1 MSKEKYEPF
10 PVTRNQLANIREM
23 DASNVSRKH
32 LPKFDKLKNGSARYD
47 LKNPKVME
55 FILEPYKKEWEL
67 EQRDSTPD
75 GDGSLDDEK
84 TKADIIIKKKQ
95 ARKLDYE
102 YSVNT
107 KNTIPIE
114 VAIIW
119 IGAFRAGLETNFLTI
134 GNKIARG
141 NIELR
146 NKIEKEISRAISKTK
161 IGAAKTLRGEKDS
174 IIDSINGDSTE

>member
-1 MSKEKYEPF
+1 MSEDKPY
-10 PVTRNQLANIREM
+10 L
-23 DASNVSRKH
+23 VSRTELAEIRGCDPSHVSRLK
-32 LPKFDKLKNGSARYD
+32 LPKYDKRQYNLKD
-47 LKNPKVME
+47 PKIWEWV
-55 FILEPYKKEWEL
+55 IEPDRKEWE
-67 EQRDSTPD
+67 RYHKDVTPD

-84 TKADIIIKKKQ
+84 TKADIVIKKKQ

-114 VAIIW
+114 VAILW

-146 NKIEKEISRAISKTK
+146 NKIEKEISRAIAQTKT
-161 IGAAKTLRGEKDS
+161 GAAKTLRAEKES
-174 IIDSINGDSTE
+174 ILDAINGESGE